1 MEKEFIAQE
10 ITNWLNQE
18 SIRNKLNTSKNIL
31 NITFHHLV
39 RWYPQIS
46 SDGRDTYGLSILN
59 QLENWRLSERAE
71 LAIRA
76 KMNELP
82 VNIKK
87 GLMNEEF
94 KKLIHP
100 EHNVPVKVKKM
111 ELLASEAPTVNRVHH
126 VLETGY
132 EVILI
137 SKEEAAVLNGSM
149 KTLFSLDVAQRNGCG
164 MSSTGKFTERLD
176 AIDARIISAQNQQNL
191 IQDIQNRFHNT

>member
-18 SIRNKLNTSKNIL
+18 SIRNKLNISKNIL

-46 SDGRDTYGLSILN
+46 LDGRDTYGLSILN

-71 LAIRA
+71 FAIRG

-87 GLMNEEF
+87 GHMNEEF

-100 EHNVPVKVKKM
+100 EHNVPVKVKKL
-111 ELLASEAPTVNRVHH
+111 ELLASEAPTVNRVLD
-126 VLETGY
+126 VLETAY

-137 SKEEAAVLNGSM
+137 SKEEAAVLNGNM
-149 KTLFSLDVAQRNGCG
+149 NTEYPMDGVLKRGCG
-164 MSSTGKFTERLD
+164 LSSTGNFSERLD
-176 AIDARIISAQNQQNL
+176 AINARIISAQNQQNL
-191 IQDIQNRFHNT
+191 IQDIQNRFHHT